1 MGKARREAAEKVA
14 LNLFETEAAI
24 DAALAKA
31 AAFLAVMPQ
40 ARMEAGVAV
49 QMGNEAL
56 LKAAEAVAMLTKARA
71 AVVECHDELADVQ
84 KQVGLGAV
92 MYGVMPKPN
101 EARGG
106 LRIVARNVA

>member
-31 AAFLAVMPQ
+31 ATFLSVMPQ

-49 QMGNEAL
+49 QMGNDAII
-56 LKAAEAVAMLTKARA
+56 KAAEAVAMLTKARA
-71 AVVECHDELADVQ
+71 AIAECHDELADVQ

-92 MYGVMPKPN
+92 MYGAMPKP
-101 EARGG
+101 EARQG
-106 LRIVARNVA
+106 LRIVARRVA